1 MDLPLKFPDRM
12 EEARKRAEEFQR
24 LSPDDRWREIAA
36 LMAFGLAMVRSSPQ
50 REAIE
55 RRMDEQEQEWRRV
68 QKELFARHGG

>member
-1 MDLPLKFPDRM
+1 MDLPLKFPDRH
-12 EEARKRAEEFQR
+12 EEARKRAAESQR

-68 QKELFARHGG
+68 QKELFARYGC

>member
-1 MDLPLKFPDRM
+1 MDLPLKFPDHH

-24 LSPDDRWREIAA
+24 LSPDERWREIAA